1 MDRIGTRTE
10 VETKIRIEI
19 NTEDKKSGKT
29 VTTTRGVE
37 TAVEDTSSAEA
48 SYKTQG
54 TRRDGIINPHSP
66 NRYDSNQTCDNQTC
80 NNHTSR
86 IDNSRIDNSRS
97 KTDTEAKG
105 AVEDEVD
112 PEGNENLTTTDSKI
126 IDSEA
131 KDNRDTTKD
140 NPPQPR
146 LVKSQTTTQ
155 TGQRERGSK

>member
-1 MDRIGTRTE
+1 MG
-10 VETKIRIEI
+10 
-19 NTEDKKSGKT
+19 
-29 VTTTRGVE
+29 
-37 TAVEDTSSAEA
+37 DTSSAEV

-54 TRRDGIINPHSP
+54 TRPDGIISQHSP

-80 NNHTSR
+80 SNHTSR

-112 PEGNENLTTTDSKI
+112 PEGNKGLIITDSKI

-131 KDNRDTTKD
+131 KGDRDTIKD
-140 NPPQPR
+140 SPPRPQQ
-146 LVKSQTTTQ
+146 VKSPTTTQ
-155 TGQRERGSK
+155 TG

>member
-10 VETKIRIEI
+10 IEIKIRIEI

-29 VTTTRGVE
+29 VTTTREVE
-37 TAVEDTSSAEA
+37 TAVGDTISAEA

-54 TRRDGIINPHSP
+54 TLRDGITNPHSP
-66 NRYDSNQTCDNQTC
+66 NRYDSNQICDNQTC

-86 IDNSRIDNSRS
+86 IDNSRSR
-97 KTDTEAKG
+97 TDTEAKG

-112 PEGNENLTTTDSKI
+112 PEGNKGLIITDSKI

-131 KDNRDTTKD
+131 KGDRDTIKD
-140 NPPQPR
+140 SPPQPQQ
-146 LVKSQTTTQ
+146 VKSQTTTQ
-155 TGQRERGSK
+155 TGRRERGSM

>member
-1 MDRIGTRTE
+1 MDRIGIRTE
-10 VETKIRIEI
+10 IEIKIRIEI
-19 NTEDKKSGKT
+19 NTEDRESGRT
-29 VTTTRGVE
+29 VTTTREVE
-37 TAVEDTSSAEA
+37 TAVGATISAEA

-54 TRRDGIINPHSP
+54 TRRGGITNPHSP
-66 NRYDSNQTCDNQTC
+66 NRYDCNQICDDQTC

-86 IDNSRIDNSRS
+86 IDNSRPR
-97 KTDTEAKG
+97 TDTEAKG

-112 PEGNENLTTTDSKI
+112 PEGNKNLTTTDSKI

-131 KDNRDTTKD
+131 KDNRDTIKD
-140 NPPQPR
+140 SPPQPR

>member
-10 VETKIRIEI
+10 VEIKIRIEI

-29 VTTTRGVE
+29 VTTTPEVE
-37 TAVEDTSSAEA
+37 TAVGDTISAEA

-54 TRRDGIINPHSP
+54 TRRDGITNPHSP
-66 NRYDSNQTCDNQTC
+66 NRYDSKQICDNQTC

-86 IDNSRIDNSRS
+86 IDNSRSR
-97 KTDTEAKG
+97 TDTEAKG

-112 PEGNENLTTTDSKI
+112 PEGNKNLTTTDSKI

-131 KDNRDTTKD
+131 KDNRDTIKD

-146 LVKSQTTTQ
+146 LVKSQTITQ

>member
-1 MDRIGTRTE
+1 MDRIGIRTE
-10 VETKIRIEI
+10 IEIKIRIEI

-29 VTTTRGVE
+29 VTTTRVME
-37 TAVEDTSSAEA
+37 TAVGDTISAEA

-54 TRRDGIINPHSP
+54 TRRDGITNPHSP

-86 IDNSRIDNSRS
+86 IDNSRSR
-97 KTDTEAKG
+97 TDTEAKG

-112 PEGNENLTTTDSKI
+112 PEGNKGLIITDSKI

-131 KDNRDTTKD
+131 KGDRDTIKD
-140 NPPQPR
+140 SPPRPQQ
-146 LVKSQTTTQ
+146 VKSQTTTQ
-155 TGQRERGSK
+155 TG

>member
-1 MDRIGTRTE
+1 MDRIGIRTE
-10 VETKIRIEI
+10 IEIKIRIEI

-29 VTTTRGVE
+29 VTTTPEVE
-37 TAVEDTSSAEA
+37 TAVGDTISAEA

-54 TRRDGIINPHSP
+54 TRRDGITNPHSP
-66 NRYDSNQTCDNQTC
+66 NRYDSNRIGDNQTC

-86 IDNSRIDNSRS
+86 IDNSRSR
-97 KTDTEAKG
+97 TDTEAKG

-112 PEGNENLTTTDSKI
+112 PEGDKNLTTTDSKI

-131 KDNRDTTKD
+131 KGNRDTIKD

>member
-1 MDRIGTRTE
+1 MGAI
-10 VETKIRIEI
+10 I
-19 NTEDKKSGKT
+19 
-29 VTTTRGVE
+29 
-37 TAVEDTSSAEA
+37 SAEA
-48 SYKTQG
+48 SYKIQG
-54 TRRDGIINPHSP
+54 MRRGGTTNPHNP
-66 NRYDSNQTCDNQTC
+66 NRYDRNQICDNQTC
-80 NNHTSR
+80 NNRTSR
-86 IDNSRIDNSRS
+86 IDNSRPR
-97 KTDTEAKG
+97 TDTEAKG